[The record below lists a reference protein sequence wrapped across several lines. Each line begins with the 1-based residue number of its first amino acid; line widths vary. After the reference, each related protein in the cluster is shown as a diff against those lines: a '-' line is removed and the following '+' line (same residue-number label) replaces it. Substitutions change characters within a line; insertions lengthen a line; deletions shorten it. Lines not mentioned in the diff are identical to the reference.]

1 MIKVG
6 IVLNYKNAEK
16 KKDELLN
23 VNSRKMKW
31 LSLANEKRYK
41 KFCIIKNNKKFIP
54 ADVAIGIYLES
65 KYPDKVLVDY
75 ITPKEISTRRF
86 KKNDIVFIIIYDLLE
101 SFHLSDRT
109 KFNKFKLALKNS
121 MNVYPPY
128 KYQKFINNKC
138 DYYKYLSKKGI
149 PVAPTY
155 CISKEKW
162 FLRNPDT
169 YVNNL
174 ISKVRNNKWE
184 SIIAKPVYG
193 QEAIDF
199 AKFVS
204 CDPVNKGLSCKKKAI
219 KKYLSKNVPKYKS
232 IVIQEYIKGFDQN
245 NPEIRT
251 YFINGTYMYSIIT
264 TSKRVG
270 QPVQEG
276 GRFKI
281 PNENWNYIRKLSQH
295 VMESLPKLELP
306 GKLKNPILTRIDIG
320 SGLENV
326 PYGYFV
332 NEVEFVPSL
341 YIEDQKNPVVEA
353 IGESLNEVAEIY
365 STQHKEPNVLF

>member
-41 KFCIIKNNKKFIP
+41 KFCIIKNNKRFIP

-109 KFNKFKLALKNS
+109 KFNKFKLALKS
-121 MNVYPPY
+121 SKNVYPPY

-219 KKYLSKNVPKYKS
+219 KRYLSKNVPKYKS

-251 YFINGTYMYSIIT
+251 YFINGNYMYSIIT
-264 TSKRVG
+264 TAKRVG

-353 IGESLNEVAEIY
+353 IGESLKEVGEIY
-365 STQHKEPNVLF
+365 STEHKEPNVLF

>member
-121 MNVYPPY
+121 KNVYPPY